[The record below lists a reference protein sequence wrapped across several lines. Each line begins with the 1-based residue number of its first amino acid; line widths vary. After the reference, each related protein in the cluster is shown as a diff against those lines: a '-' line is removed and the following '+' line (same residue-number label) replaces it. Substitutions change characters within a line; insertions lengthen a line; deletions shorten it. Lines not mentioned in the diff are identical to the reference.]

1 MDHFIE
7 LEVMDREIAENPAT
21 AGKQMTVR
29 DIFAAQHAYF
39 VELIGDSAL
48 KFPSEFNAGAL
59 DRQNAVLNSLKL
71 PPVKQIPDKVLNQ
84 RLNQ

>member
-7 LEVMDREIAENPAT
+7 LEVMERQITENPAT
-21 AGKQMTVR
+21 AGKQTAVR

-39 VELIGDSAL
+39 VELIGDNAL
-48 KFPSEFNAGAL
+48 KFPSDFKTGAL
-59 DRQNAVLNSLKL
+59 HRQNAILDFLELTGIKH
-71 PPVKQIPDKVLNQ
+71 IPDKVLNM